1 MAHIT
6 DIGGTDRFDVV
17 VLGDHLA
24 TALLAAI
31 LGRHGVRVALVST
44 GTDRELPAGETT
56 VPYTAEL
63 FALLGQR
70 FAVPEI
76 ADMAI
81 FDSLPEHV
89 RDRCGAKRNL
99 GFLYHRAG
107 TTHDPREALQ
117 FTVPGEHAEWHLYR
131 PAVEEHA
138 AGVALKYGV
147 ARYASVPVPGGVRV
161 RGSGVEVR
169 LADGRRLTGEY
180 LVDGSA
186 DASVLPAGVAGPDPS
201 ASRHRARLLHTRMA
215 DVRPFESVVP
225 LRRYRKA
232 GPWSQGTLTHAFDGG
247 WIQVA
252 PYGDGTCGVTVSLDP
267 ARYPESRYADT
278 PLAPEQ
284 EFHHL
289 VDGFPEL
296 REQFARARAV
306 RPWREYPHWPAIAPH
321 LAGPRWLLFD
331 RAAGRQDLLLSR
343 DVTMSLELVHATAAA
358 LLRTADAGDW
368 ADSAAVRVAADH
380 QRQLFDCHDRFVA
393 AARTA
398 TRDFALWNAFL
409 RVWLLWTILSALSL
423 KRARLDG
430 ERAADWAG
438 VERFDRGE
446 YWYDVPAG
454 LPELLDGVLADLEG
468 VATGLAPAAAAEDTF
483 HRLRHGRFVPPLYRF
498 GDPDARYYRFTRMR
512 RLRMLVW
519 TKTTA
524 PPDFRR
530 LLTVENVTAG
540 AESRDVAARSQ
551 AAA

>member
-1 MAHIT
+1 MADT
-6 DIGGTDRFDVV
+6 ADRFDVV
-17 VLGDHLA
+17 ILGDHLA

-31 LGRHGVRVALVST
+31 LGRNGLRVALVAT

-70 FAVPEI
+70 FDVPEI
-76 ADMAI
+76 GEMAI
-81 FDSLPEHV
+81 FDNLPEHV
-89 RDRCGAKRNL
+89 RARCGAKRNL

-107 TTHDPREALQ
+107 RPHDPREALQ

-131 PAVEEHA
+131 PAVEEYA
-138 AGVALKYGV
+138 AGIALKHGV
-147 ARYASVPVPGGVRV
+147 ARYDSVPVPGGVRV
-161 RGSGVEVR
+161 RGGGVEVR
-169 LADGRRLTGEY
+169 LAGGQPLAGEY
-180 LVDGSA
+180 LVDGSG

-201 ASRHRARLLHTRMA
+201 APLHRARLLHGRLA
-215 DVRPFESVVP
+215 GVRPFESVVP

-267 ARYPESRYADT
+267 TRYPEARYADT
-278 PLAPEQ
+278 PVPPEQ
-284 EFHHL
+284 EFHQL
-289 VDGFPEL
+289 VGAFPEL
-296 REQFARARAV
+296 REQFGEAWAV
-306 RPWREYPHWPAIAPH
+306 GPWREYPHWPAIAPQC
-321 LAGPRWLLFD
+321 AGPRWSLFD

-358 LLRTADAGDW
+358 LLRTAERGDW
-368 ADSAAVRVAADH
+368 ADSAPARLAADY

-398 TRDFALWNAFL
+398 SSDFPLWNAFL

-423 KRARLDG
+423 KRARLDA

-438 VERFDRGE
+438 VEHFVRGE

-454 LPELLDGVLADLEG
+454 LPELLDGVLTDLEG
-468 VATGLAPAAAAEDTF
+468 VRNGLAPAAAAEDTF
-483 HRLRHGRFVPPLYRF
+483 HRLRQGRFVPPLYRF

-540 AESRDVAARSQ
+540 AESR